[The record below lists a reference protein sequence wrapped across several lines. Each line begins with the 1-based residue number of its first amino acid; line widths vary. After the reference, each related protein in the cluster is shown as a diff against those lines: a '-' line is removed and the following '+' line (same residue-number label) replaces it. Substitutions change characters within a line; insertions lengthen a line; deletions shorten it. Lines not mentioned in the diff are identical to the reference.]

1 MPIRTDGIIC
11 RECGGS
17 GCSACNDTGYAKAY
31 YLEHPEQHEN
41 KTGFADIPI
50 VPMPYGK
57 MLPDLTD
64 CSYPNEDLSEPGD
77 EDYDDFW
84 DGQMRI
90 VCPGCGSDNV
100 VGLSE
105 KYNPEISEEN
115 ITPGGRWF
123 CISCY
128 DSWCYEHEH

>member
-1 MPIRTDGIIC
+1 MD
-11 RECGGS
+11 
-17 GCSACNDTGYAKAY
+17 
-31 YLEHPEQHEN
+31 
-41 KTGFADIPI
+41 FADTPI

-64 CSYPNEDLSEPGD
+64 CYYPNENSLDPIL
-77 EDYDDFW
+77 
-84 DGQMRI
+84 
-90 VCPGCGSDNV
+90 CPACGSDNV
-100 VGLSE
+100 AGLSE
-105 KYNPEISEEN
+105 KHNPNIDEEN